1 MMMVNRLHQ
10 MKSRRVKAT
19 KRVKKKEAD
28 LAIFKLIINNQGQ
41 FITEK
46 SLYPKNKINLH
57 FKKENS
63 GIISALLRESET
75 RFDMLTELYESI
87 LKKLS

>member
-1 MMMVNRLHQ
+1 